1 MSHLIYIYGA
11 NYDYH
16 PHVFTRTIL
25 QDLLLYF
32 YGSKKKQKAATAPET
47 LLFFV
52 VILYIK
58 KYQFAVKINVSD
70 REL

>member
-1 MSHLIYIYGA
+1 MIIIPMYLHELFYKIYYYI
-11 NYDYH
+11 
-16 PHVFTRTIL
+16 FTVV
-25 QDLLLYF
+25 
-32 YGSKKKQKAATAPET
+32 KKKQKAATAPET